1 LALELPDT
9 GLLVD
14 GDSVRLEQVISNLLE
29 NAAKYTDPGGQI
41 TLTLARLN
49 GEAVLSVRDT
59 GIGLEPAMRER
70 IFDLFTQVDNSLV
83 RSGGGL
89 GLGLAVVRRVLE
101 LHGGRIEARS
111 AGLGQGSEFI
121 VRLPALA
128 AETNL
133 TPNAVDVQPKAV
145 LATGRTRR
153 VLIIDDNA
161 DSAEALALLARS
173 WGHEVAIAHDG
184 PGALALA
191 ESFGPESVLVDIGLP
206 GMDGYELAR
215 RFREQPRY
223 RDLVLVALTGYG
235 REEDRSAARAAGFD
249 DHLVKP
255 AEIETLEGVL
265 ANGRVKFDL

>member
-1 LALELPDT
+1 
-9 GLLVD
+9 
-14 GDSVRLEQVISNLLE
+14 
-29 NAAKYTDPGGQI
+29 
-41 TLTLARLN
+41 
-49 GEAVLSVRDT
+49 
-59 GIGLEPAMRER
+59 
-70 IFDLFTQVDNSLV
+70 
-83 RSGGGL
+83 
-89 GLGLAVVRRVLE
+89 
-101 LHGGRIEARS
+101 
-111 AGLGQGSEFI
+111 
-121 VRLPALA
+121 
-128 AETNL
+128 
-133 TPNAVDVQPKAV
+133 
-145 LATGRTRR
+145 

-235 REEDRSAARAAGFD
+235 RQEDRSAAHAAGFD

-255 AEIETLEGVL
+255 AEIEALEGAL
-265 ANGRVKFDL
+265 ASSRVRSDD